1 MPPAAEP
8 GLPGGFY
15 CGAMDRKIVS
25 GPVHWRIVWTP
36 LHAEPAGDSGRTAG
50 RGL

>member
-36 LHAEPAGDSGRTAG
+36 LGVAFAGESGRVVG
-50 RGL
+50 SGL